1 MLKSEVNSCLDELQ
15 TLVRGFAFA
24 VYSGVFE
31 HPESVEE
38 FVLGLQTFSE
48 FFYGL
53 KHSDDPTYVSGEYG
67 DYIGFIVDLKY
78 QLELLEDDERLSHAY
93 WYKQYQE
100 ALKLRHEAD

>member
-1 MLKSEVNSCLDELQ
+1 MLKSEVSSCLSELQ

-38 FVLGLQTFSE
+38 FALSLQTFSE

-67 DYIGFIVDLKY
+67 DYIGLLVDLKY
-78 QLELLEDDERLSHAY
+78 QLELLEDDERLSGAY
-93 WYKQYQE
+93 WYKQYQG
-100 ALKLRHEAD
+100 ALELRREAD